1 MQELLVSED
10 FLTVI
15 EENCLTAALQK
26 QQQRIALL
34 ETLCTHPVFDLST
47 LSYPLILHPK

>member
-1 MQELLVSED
+1 MQELLVTQE

-26 QQQRIALL
+26 QQKRIALL
-34 ETLCTHPVFDLST
+34 ETLCTHPEFDLST
-47 LSYPLILHPK
+47 LLHPLILHSK